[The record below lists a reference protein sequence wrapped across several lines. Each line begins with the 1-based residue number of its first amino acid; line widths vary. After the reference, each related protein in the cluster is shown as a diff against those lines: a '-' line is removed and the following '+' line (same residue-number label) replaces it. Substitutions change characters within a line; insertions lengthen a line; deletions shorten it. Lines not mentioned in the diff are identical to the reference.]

1 MFSLANSS
9 FLLSLAFKVLHYR
22 ATQPSAPIVI
32 QMDHVPHLITLPPL
46 PELMNVHGHKL
57 AVHELPATPDTIP
70 VEPWRGVTIPLIKLC
85 DPGVDS
91 ANFFNPVHVPGGRGA
106 VVSEPGQLGGV
117 EHSGHNQLISDVRM
131 VDVLVV
137 DGIFQPKNAVS

>member
-106 VVSEPGQLGGV
+106 VVGEPGQLVGG
-117 EHSGHNQLISDVRM
+117 
-131 VDVLVV
+131 
-137 DGIFQPKNAVS
+137 